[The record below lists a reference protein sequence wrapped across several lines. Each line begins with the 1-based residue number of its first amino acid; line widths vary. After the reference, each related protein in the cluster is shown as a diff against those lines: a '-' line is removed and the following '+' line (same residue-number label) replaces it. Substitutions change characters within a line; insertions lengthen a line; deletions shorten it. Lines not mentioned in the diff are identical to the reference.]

1 MHAIDQHDAEVLWR
15 QLQISDDS
23 PNLGAW
29 RIFTIFPLES
39 SGPKESDQFDVNF
52 HSLWP
57 RDRQN
62 SRAHQKHHP
71 FKGHLLP
78 SVRIIADKT
87 VMETNVF
94 LVSRI
99 MSSAIPKLEQ
109 EEMKR
114 RDLAIMSGRTRR
126 CH

>member
-1 MHAIDQHDAEVLWR
+1 
-15 QLQISDDS
+15 
-23 PNLGAW
+23 
-29 RIFTIFPLES
+29 
-39 SGPKESDQFDVNF
+39 
-52 HSLWP
+52 
-57 RDRQN
+57 
-62 SRAHQKHHP
+62 
-71 FKGHLLP
+71 
-78 SVRIIADKT
+78 
-87 VMETNVF
+87 METNVF